1 MSQTNQIIAVLFPL
15 LALVAADLT
24 ALAVRKP
31 WRRTMVH
38 EHLAVGPTTNRR
50 VGTDYLVAAKELER
64 RAHELAQ
71 DLERTLVR

>member
-1 MSQTNQIIAVLFPL
+1 
-15 LALVAADLT
+15 
-24 ALAVRKP
+24 
-31 WRRTMVH
+31 MVH